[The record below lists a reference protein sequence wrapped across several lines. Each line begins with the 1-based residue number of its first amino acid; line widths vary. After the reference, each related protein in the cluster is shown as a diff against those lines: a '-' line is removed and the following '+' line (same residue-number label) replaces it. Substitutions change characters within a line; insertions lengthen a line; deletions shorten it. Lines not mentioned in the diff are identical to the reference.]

1 MEPTSNSSCFRRKF
15 TQIPLILGFSLR
27 VLGLWTGTSTYYH
40 ESSKT
45 MSSVKRKPEDEQS
58 QECAQNQDLE
68 ELSLIITKSPLKRNG
83 NYTES
88 YMYKERKQLV
98 LGCLGFT

>member
-1 MEPTSNSSCFRRKF
+1 MEPTSNSGYFRRNF

-58 QECAQNQDLE
+58 QECSQNQDLE
-68 ELSLIITKSPLKRNG
+68 ELPVIITKPSLKRNC
-83 NYTES
+83 NYTKS

-98 LGCLGFT
+98 LGCFGFT